1 VNVAA
6 GNLEFAQSMAT
17 VSELTKLGEGRQAE
31 LFIWSGDVVKL
42 FRDARNLEPAR
53 LEAAD
58 MHVLQASEVPM
69 PHFLGTVTIEGRPGI
84 IMERLI
90 GVDQLSL
97 LGRKPWMI
105 WTIAGTLGRLHA
117 QLHAKTAPGNLRSLR
132 ETLRAEIE
140 SSALVPSDDK
150 QRAFAALDH
159 LPDGDAICHWD
170 FHPGNVIETVHG
182 PKIIDWAVV
191 RRGHALADVARTLL
205 ILQGGALPPG
215 APFIVRML
223 TALARAILVRRYLR
237 VYRKLRPF
245 KKSELK
251 QWILVSATS
260 RLTYGIAPERAQLL
274 KRLHA

>member
-6 GNLEFAQSMAT
+6 GNLEFAQSMAK
-17 VSELTKLGEGRQAE
+17 VSELKKLGEGRQAE

-42 FRDARNLEPAR
+42 LRDARDLELAR
-53 LEAAD
+53 LEATD
-58 MHVLQASEVPM
+58 MRALQATEVPM

-90 GVDQLSL
+90 GVDQLSR

-105 WTIAGTLGRLHA
+105 WRFASTLGRLHA
-117 QLHAKTAPGNLRSLR
+117 QLHVKNAPEDLRSLR
-132 ETLRAEIE
+132 ESLRAEIE
-140 SSALVPSDDK
+140 GSASVPSDCK
-150 QRAFAALDH
+150 QRALAALDH

-170 FHPGNVIETVHG
+170 FHPGNVIETAHG

-205 ILQGGALPPG
+205 IIEGGALPPG
-215 APFIVRML
+215 APFIVRTL
-223 TALARAILVRRYLR
+223 TALGRFVLARRYLR

-245 KKSELK
+245 KKKRVAAME
-251 QWILVSATS
+251 S
-260 RLTYGIAPERAQLL
+260 RECDIAVDLRN
-274 KRLHA
+274 RV